1 MLNKFPA
8 YLKRAG
14 LLGAVLLSVP
24 VLAQNEFSLGVLQP
38 GQLLLN
44 LSATEQVDVD
54 QDTLNTTLEFSV
66 QGRDQRALQNDV
78 NTAMRNALDI
88 LEADGRIEYS
98 TTQYQVYVIEPGKPS
113 RTDIENPVWRAR
125 QGVALTSTD
134 SAALLDLSGQLQA
147 SGLVITSQYYSLS
160 SERYEEISGQ
170 LLHSAL
176 QRLQQRADEA
186 AAGLGKGGA
195 ELVEVTLNDSPNF
208 AFKEFRGMAMAA
220 DSRATM
226 APPVA
231 EPGETQVSLSVSARA
246 VLQP

>member
-8 YLKRAG
+8 YLKLASLIGLMLAG
-14 LLGAVLLSVP
+14 AP
-24 VLAQNEFSLGVLQP
+24 AFAQNEFSLGVLQP

-66 QGRDQRALQNDV
+66 QGRDQIALQNEV
-78 NTAMRNALDI
+78 NTAMRKALDI
-88 LEADGRIEYS
+88 LEADGRVDYA
-98 TTQYQVYVIEPGKPS
+98 TTQYQVYVIEPGRPS
-113 RTDIENPVWRAR
+113 RTDIENPVWHAQ
-125 QGVALTSTD
+125 QGVALTSMD
-134 SAALLDLSGQLQA
+134 SAALLDLAGQLQA

-170 LLHSAL
+170 LLQSAL
-176 QRLQQRADEA
+176 QRLQQRAEEA
-186 AAGLGKGGA
+186 AAGLGKGSA

-220 DSRATM
+220 SDAM